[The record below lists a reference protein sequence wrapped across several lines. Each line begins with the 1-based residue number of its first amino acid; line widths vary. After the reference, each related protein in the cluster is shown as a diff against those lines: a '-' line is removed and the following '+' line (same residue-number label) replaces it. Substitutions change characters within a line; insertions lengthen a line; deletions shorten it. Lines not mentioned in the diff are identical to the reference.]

1 MTLVQVTSLAAAF
14 AATTIALGLA
24 LRAFWF
30 ERREGL
36 KAPWLR
42 PALVFG
48 CWAALLGLVLFLGS
62 VGLGLQLPRQ
72 APKEAAKVASMPTL
86 SPAQEAKRQELQAKQ
101 TTISAQLARLEAER
115 HAIAQ
120 QLTSVE
126 QELQKLTGAPMP
138 TAATTRVQRA
148 SPGPDLDWIMPL
160 SACVALTSVILL
172 LLVGQRDTLLP
183 RRGRFRVSAT
193 ETNGPETAPETL
205 LEQLAAV
212 VAAERYSEGATLS
225 ETIDDHALSRLDQL
239 DYWYLSSFCAL
250 QLASKLDP
258 KDTKRAPHAERAARD
273 LGRLLLVAPNMAEG
287 EYLMAMVDGL
297 DGRFEKALERF
308 RRARPKLG
316 DAGLPFDEMESQCL
330 LGIAQ
335 KHLREGRQ
343 QDGNQAFDEVIRL
356 RVLADKVP
364 LVLAWNQL
372 SQVRESLKAGRF
384 DQVRERL
391 AELKKL
397 QGLDADRRKT
407 LDIKCDIYH
416 VLTLLAEREYVATKS
431 EVAALLERFRPP
443 GLPDVDDFT
452 ADEYLFPAVPTEK
465 LALDADLYRSL
476 YFLLAIA
483 TVRADYRRGR
493 SPTDS
498 QVALLAS
505 YLLRALQFE
514 PRQRD
519 VLASLGALYYWF
531 VHAKREKALEWL
543 QSAVMLGVNSKVVH
557 RLLERDRT
565 LEASR
570 RQLLERFLTA
580 SSRFLDDPTLRPQVR
595 RALLEE
601 LGQFREF
608 QPVLLDVASVPDIEP
623 KSPTIELLR
632 ERAVYVDGLAKEAN
646 GGRRPDLAPK
656 FEDLHRNYS
665 SQLATLES
673 SAKQL
678 EELERNIMIEVG
690 KSVLA

>member
-1 MTLVQVTSLAAAF
+1 MTLLQVTALAAAF
-14 AATTIALGLA
+14 IVTTIALGLA
-24 LRAFWF
+24 LRALWF

-48 CWAALLGLVLFLGS
+48 CWAAVLGLALFLGRI
-62 VGLGLQLPRQ
+62 GLRLQIPSQ
-72 APKEAAKVASMPTL
+72 APKEPAKVASAPSL
-86 SPAQEAKRQELQAKQ
+86 SPAREAKRQDLQAKQ
-101 TTISAQLARLEAER
+101 ATISAQLARLDAER
-115 HAIAQ
+115 QAVAQ

-126 QELQKLTGAPMP
+126 QELQNLTGAPEARTP
-138 TAATTRVQRA
+138 PRVQ
-148 SPGPDLDWIMPL
+148 SVKPGPDLGWIVPL

-172 LLVGQRDTLLP
+172 LLVGRRDTLLP
-183 RRGRFRVSAT
+183 RRGRFRVTGTGA
-193 ETNGPETAPETL
+193 NGSVTAPETL

-212 VAAERYSEGATLS
+212 VAAERYSDGATLA
-225 ETIDDHALSRLDQL
+225 EKIDDHALSRLDQL

-250 QLASKLDP
+250 QLASELDP
-258 KDTKRAPHAERAARD
+258 KDAKRAPHAERAARD

-287 EYLMAMVDGL
+287 EYLMAMVNALEGC
-297 DGRFEKALERF
+297 FEKALERF

-316 DAGLPFDEMESQCL
+316 DAGLPFDELESQCL

-335 KHLREGRQ
+335 KHLLDGRQ

-356 RVLADKVP
+356 RVLADRVP
-364 LVLAWNQL
+364 RALAWNQL
-372 SQVRESLKAGRF
+372 SQVRESLKTGRF
-384 DQVRERL
+384 AQVRERL

-407 LDIKCDIYH
+407 LDITCDIYQ

-443 GLPDVDDFT
+443 ELPDVDDFT
-452 ADEYLFPAVPTEK
+452 ADEYLFPAVPSET
-465 LALDADLYRSL
+465 LALGADLYRSL

-498 QVALLAS
+498 EVALLAS
-505 YLLRALQFE
+505 YMLRALQFE

-543 QSAVMLGVNSKVVH
+543 QSAVMLGLNSRVVH

-608 QPVLLDVASVPDIEP
+608 QPVLLEVASVPDIEP

-632 ERAVYVDGLAKEAN
+632 ERALYVDGLAKEAN
-646 GGRRPDLAPK
+646 GGRRPDLAPR